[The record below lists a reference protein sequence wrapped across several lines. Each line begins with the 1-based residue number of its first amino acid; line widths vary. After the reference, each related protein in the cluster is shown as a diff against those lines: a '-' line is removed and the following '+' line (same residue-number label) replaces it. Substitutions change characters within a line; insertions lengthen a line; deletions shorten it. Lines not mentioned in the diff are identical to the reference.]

1 MAAGSRPTD
10 YRAGMEAT
18 TGLLA
23 FEAAFLLIKV
33 WAVVNC
39 LRRPGWAFERA
50 DTSKALWIGLLA
62 VSFVLPCLGVLIALW
77 YLFSTDRRV
86 VAQMRMGPGIGFPGG
101 GAPIG

>member
-1 MAAGSRPTD
+1 MAAGSRATVYGP
-10 YRAGMEAT
+10 GMEVT
-18 TGLLA
+18 VGLLA
-23 FEAAFLLIKV
+23 FELVFLLVNV
-33 WAVVNC
+33 WAIGNC

-50 DTSKALWIGLLA
+50 DTSKARWIGLLA
-62 VSFVLPCLGVLIALW
+62 VSFLLPCLGVLIALW